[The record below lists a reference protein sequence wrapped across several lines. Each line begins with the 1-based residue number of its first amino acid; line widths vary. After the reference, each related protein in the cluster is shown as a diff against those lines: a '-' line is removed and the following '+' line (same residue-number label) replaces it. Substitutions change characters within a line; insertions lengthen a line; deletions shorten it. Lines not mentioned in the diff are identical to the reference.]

1 MITQDIRYLGVND
14 KDLDLFEGQY
24 AIPHGISYNSYVI
37 LDEKVAVL
45 DTVDHRKAGEFLENL
60 ERVLAGRTVDYLI
73 INHLEPDHASGLGLF
88 LEKYPDARLVGNAKT
103 FQMLPQY
110 FQVAPEKTVTVKEGE
125 TLCLGRHTLFL
136 EKYPD
141 ARLVGNAKT
150 FQMLPQYFQVAPEKT
165 VTVKEGE
172 TLCLGRHTLR
182 FLLAPMVHWPEV
194 MMTYDETDRVLFSAD
209 AFGKFG
215 ALDADEPWEDEARRY
230 YFNIVGKFGM
240 SVQTV
245 LKKVEGLTID
255 AICPLHGPVLRETL
269 PQVLALY
276 DLWSRYAPESD
287 GVLVA
292 YASLHGNT
300 ATAAN
305 RLADLLEAA
314 GVPVQ
319 RMDLARCD
327 ASLALAEAFRYG
339 RMVLAASS
347 YNGGVIPC
355 MEDFLHHLQI
365 KNYQKRTL
373 ALMENG
379 SWGPSAVKTMKGV
392 LAQMK
397 EITVIEP
404 AVTLRGALKDSDLP
418 AMEELVQAL
427 LA

>member
-24 AIPHGISYNSYVI
+24 AIPRGISYNSYVI

-73 INHLEPDHASGLGLF
+73 IDHLEPDHASGLG
-88 LEKYPDARLVGNAKT
+88 
-103 FQMLPQY
+103 
-110 FQVAPEKTVTVKEGE
+110 
-125 TLCLGRHTLFL
+125 LFL